1 MERLLMY
8 ICVAGLV
15 LTIAT
20 MATMWLYAHA
30 VRPLFTRMARL
41 GHTSPMSLLVAIAI
55 AAGGLEVAATKAPT
69 NAPLGSFPEW
79 HFISRTFREPVFAGN
94 EPTFFLT
101 QMLSFGVK

>member
-15 LTIAT
+15 FTIAT

-55 AAGGLEVAATKAPT
+55 TAGSRRDKGPDERAAAPPLCT
-69 NAPLGSFPEW
+69 APIL
-79 HFISRTFREPVFAGN
+79 
-94 EPTFFLT
+94 FLHA
-101 QMLSFGVK
+101 SGIHAR